1 MRQAEAILIASD
13 ILSLGKFFLKELL
26 LFFLL
31 LFLLEVE
38 IEMNTDQW
46 TGKDSRKKKYLVFEG
61 GLLGLIIFEQ
71 PASLEHLPV
80 LLWVSLYL
88 ELG

>member
-1 MRQAEAILIASD
+1 MIFHMRQAEAILIASD

-38 IEMNTDQW
+38 IEMNTDQ
-46 TGKDSRKKKYLVFEG
+46 
-61 GLLGLIIFEQ
+61 
-71 PASLEHLPV
+71 
-80 LLWVSLYL
+80 
-88 ELG
+88 